1 MLGEAWLATVVI
13 RRKHHVDA
21 NACLELA
28 RLTHEVDGYPKYL
41 PGDLDAFVNDAAEM
55 AAWVAE
61 SAGRLVAE
69 SRGVRFVTLYYLSNR
84 SMAT

>member
-1 MLGEAWLATVVI
+1 LLGEAWLATVII

-41 PGDLDAFVNDAAEM
+41 SGDLDAFVNDAAEM

-61 SAGRLVAE
+61 SAGRLVGHVA
-69 SRGVRFVTLYYLSNR
+69 VHA
-84 SMAT
+84 ATADPASSIAS

>member
-1 MLGEAWLATVVI
+1 LLGEAWLATVVI

-28 RLTHEVDGYPKYL
+28 RFTHEVDGYPKYL

-55 AAWVAE
+55 AA
-61 SAGRLVAE
+61 
-69 SRGVRFVTLYYLSNR
+69 
-84 SMAT
+84 